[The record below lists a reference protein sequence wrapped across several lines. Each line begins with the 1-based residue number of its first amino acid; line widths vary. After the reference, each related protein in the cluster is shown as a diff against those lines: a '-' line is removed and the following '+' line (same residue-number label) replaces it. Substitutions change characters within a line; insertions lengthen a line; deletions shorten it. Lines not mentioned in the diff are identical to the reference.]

1 MAQKYKLTE
10 EQRKLL
16 SRKNIRL
23 EKKDQK
29 QYDEWL
35 YLQMLACAKRYFD
48 PKLDNYDKS
57 IPMEYRILF
66 TILERGLTQEYTDE
80 NGDTKMRFLW
90 KTKDDSTDKKDILL
104 GAKMSSKG
112 ALTFNI
118 KRPLKNFVEEKN
130 PDPNK
135 KDYDIKNGKVGHYE
149 YIYQDDDIIID
160 KRAYKNYYKH
170 FEDFINE
177 QKEKEENENVRNK
190 EKSC

>member
-57 IPMEYRILF
+57 IPMEYRVLF

-90 KTKDDSTDKKDILL
+90 KTLRIMTQHWWKRRSFYPILIIGLPVTAFVPRFSQSTKKN
-104 GAKMSSKG
+104 S
-112 ALTFNI
+112 
-118 KRPLKNFVEEKN
+118 
-130 PDPNK
+130 
-135 KDYDIKNGKVGHYE
+135 
-149 YIYQDDDIIID
+149 
-160 KRAYKNYYKH
+160 
-170 FEDFINE
+170 
-177 QKEKEENENVRNK
+177 
-190 EKSC
+190 